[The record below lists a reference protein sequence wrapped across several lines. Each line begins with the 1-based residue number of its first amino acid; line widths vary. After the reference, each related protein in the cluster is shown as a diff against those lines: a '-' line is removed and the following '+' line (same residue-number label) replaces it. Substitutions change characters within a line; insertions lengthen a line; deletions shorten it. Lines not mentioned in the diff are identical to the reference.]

1 MNRKISVGSIR
12 CSLRTTLSSQ
22 WQQPRYHTTQ
32 QCHNTSPL
40 YRYYTQH
47 SLSIS
52 LTVGHATPQWE
63 DSARRSMAPT
73 LINTRS
79 SGRHATPSLDLQQ
92 TRGSQHLDIL
102 VVFCPQERNTTA
114 PHAQTSR
121 LRRFATSAGF
131 KWSNSSSS
139 RMISCLFD
147 NKRIFNTKS
156 NTREGEIDTTHAP
169 NSHSR
174 T

>member
-1 MNRKISVGSIR
+1 MFIAHHTVKPMAATTIPHNPAVSQHVTPL
-12 CSLRTTLSSQ
+12 SLLHPALSL
-22 WQQPRYHTTQ
+22 
-32 QCHNTSPL
+32 CL
-40 YRYYTQH
+40 
-47 SLSIS
+47 S

-102 VVFCPQERNTTA
+102 VVFCPQKNTTA